1 MTSRVKDL
9 ARRATRSH
17 RAAPL
22 FALGA
27 TPHRRGER
35 RGTNPVVAT
44 HYGMLVGRH
53 FEDDAAAA
61 RHYFSSGWRLGVV
74 PTPFVDVPGAHFSL
88 AKSLR
93 VRNALARVTR
103 GADTAAFLGGPSRL
117 VPEEHALEVVTE
129 AGSDWLA
136 ALTRLARTGRLPL
149 MLGAD
154 ETSWGRYLA
163 RCRDL
168 TDAARLVHDEQLI
181 DLEFYQQ
188 QVGGPPFLSS
198 PAALDDLVSNGEV
211 DGRTPHPFFEPE
223 WYRAHDR
230 SQARRGRPASQLL
243 DFVSRGELGQAAPHF
258 WGQRY
263 LTQLEGER
271 PLSLL
276 RHFTEHAGP
285 ASTTPSSSGVPS
297 VDRSVA
303 EAAARDRV
311 GNYHR
316 GLHRLQARGPVLG
329 KHHHVDSP
337 PAQDTSCL
345 VVVDERHLVAGL
357 DGLTTVIGQA
367 VDALRVV
374 VIEDVGTV
382 RRPDLQ
388 DLVDDTACLDL
399 VARRPGETTGSVV
412 NRLLEEVRPEL
423 WARWS
428 PGDRWDASFVAT
440 AASAL
445 RLHPDAP
452 AAAAVAEGVPQP
464 WLRTEDALWVE
475 DLRGTGVVFRAE
487 GPSAVLPRAD
497 LDRGFVEEALIGLAA
512 GASCVVL
519 AQPLARAGRVDPD
532 EHDLRATA
540 NAARSRHLVRFAPAS
555 TDVGVAIPTYEDW
568 EMTLTAVRRVLETSG
583 EHDVRVVVVDNGSR
597 RPVTSILAA
606 CFLDDSRVEVL
617 RVPRNTDFALGSTLG
632 AAVARG
638 RTTVFLNNDTSVQAG
653 WLDPLLEALD
663 EGAAGVQPLLLY
675 GDRTVQ
681 TAGTVFLGGMTMPS
695 HLLSGVHPID
705 VGPQVDAYP
714 FAAVTAACLAVRT
727 DHVAS
732 LDGFDPRYVN
742 GMEDVD
748 FCLRLTQLTGAPLRV
763 RTDSRVVHFESR
775 SIGRGDHHD
784 ANRDRFAER
793 WSAALQELDDRRILD
808 AGPVALERVERIR
821 WPSSPLW
828 TGRAVL
834 TPRREPIDVT
844 EPRPRLRW
852 AIKSAATGDLL
863 GDMWGDTFFAE
874 SLADALRRLGQ
885 DVVVDREPSHNRVSA
900 AWDDVTLTLRGLAE
914 YVPQPGAVNLLWI
927 ISHPDLV
934 TRHELTCGFAK
945 VYAAGA
951 GWARDVRERWGVA
964 VEPLLQAT
972 DVEKFH
978 PGVDRGPQRQG
989 VLFVGRTRGVPR
1001 VIVKDV
1007 IDAGGEPEVYGDD
1020 GWEQFIEP
1028 RFVKG
1033 TGIHNDA
1040 VPQAYGSAAVVLN
1053 DHWADMAKN
1062 GFFSNRLFDAAA
1074 TGARVISDRVPGLAD
1089 LFGPQVQAYNSVER
1103 LRELLDP
1110 NSPHWPEEDE
1120 LARLA
1125 HRVTQ
1130 HHSFDAR
1137 ARVLLDDALDAIRE
1151 RP

>member
-1 MTSRVKDL
+1 MISRVKDL
-9 ARRATRSH
+9 ARRATRSR

-27 TPHRRGER
+27 SRYRRGGR

-103 GADTAAFLGGPSRL
+103 GADTASFLGGPSRL
-117 VPEEHALEVVTE
+117 VPEELALEVVTA

-136 ALTRLARTGRLPL
+136 ALTRLARAGRVPV

-163 RCRDL
+163 RCREL
-168 TDAARLVHDEQLI
+168 TDAARIVHAERLI
-181 DLEFYQQ
+181 DLDFYQH

-230 SQARRGRPASQLL
+230 SQIRRGRPASQLL
-243 DFVSRGELGQAAPHF
+243 DFVSRGELGQAGPHF
-258 WGQRY
+258 WGQEY
-263 LTQLEGER
+263 LTRLGDDR
-271 PLSLL
+271 PSSLL
-276 RHFTEHAGP
+276 RHFTDHAGP
-285 ASTTPSSSGVPS
+285 AAPCPSSSGVPA

-303 EAAARDRV
+303 EAAARSRV
-311 GNYHR
+311 GDYHR
-316 GLHRLQARGPVLG
+316 GLQRLQAHGPVLDR
-329 KHHHVDSP
+329 HHLVDSP
-337 PAQDTSCL
+337 PARDTSCL
-345 VVVDERHLVAGL
+345 VVIDERHLFAGL
-357 DGLTTVIGQA
+357 DGLTTVVEQV
-367 VDALRVV
+367 VDGLRVV
-374 VIEDVGTV
+374 VVEDVGTV
-382 RRPDLQ
+382 RSPALQ
-388 DLVDDTACLDL
+388 DLVDRTACLD
-399 VARRPGETTGSVV
+399 VIARRPGETIGSIVR
-412 NRLLEEVRPEL
+412 RLLDEVRPEL

-428 PGDRWDASFVAT
+428 PGDRWDPDFVAT

-452 AAAAVAEGVPQP
+452 AAATIADGVPQP
-464 WLRTEDALWVE
+464 WLRTDDAVWVD
-475 DLRGTGVVFRAE
+475 DLRGSGVVLRAA
-487 GPSAVLPRAD
+487 GPSAALPRAD
-497 LDRGFVEEALIGLAA
+497 LDRGFVEEILIGLASA
-512 GASCVVL
+512 GPCVVL
-519 AQPLARAGRVDPD
+519 TRPLARARPADPF
-532 EHDLRATA
+532 EHDVRATA
-540 NAARSRHLVRFAPAS
+540 NAARARHIVRFEAP
-555 TDVGVAIPTYEDW
+555 TVDVGVAIPTYEDW
-568 EMTLTAVRRVLETSG
+568 EMTLTAVRRVLETCG

-597 RPVTSILAA
+597 RPVASILAA
-606 CFLDDSRVEVL
+606 CFLDDPRVEVL

-632 AAVARG
+632 AAAARG
-638 RTTVFLNNDTSVQAG
+638 RTTVFLNNDTSVQPG
-653 WLDPLLEALD
+653 WLDPLLTALA

-681 TAGTVFLGGMTMPS
+681 SAGTVFLGGMTMPS
-695 HLLSGVHPID
+695 HLLSGVHPRD
-705 VGPQVDAYP
+705 VGSQVDDYP
-714 FAAVTAACLAVRT
+714 FSAVTAACLAVRT
-727 DHVAS
+727 EHVAA

-748 FCLRLTQLTGAPLRV
+748 FCLRLKDLAGAPLRV

-808 AGPVALERVERIR
+808 AGPVALDRVERIR

-828 TGRAVL
+828 TGRTVL
-834 TPRREPIDVT
+834 TPRRDPIQVT
-844 EPRPRLRW
+844 EHRPRLRW

-874 SLADALRRLGQ
+874 SLAGALRRLDQ

-900 AWDDVTLTLRGLAE
+900 GWDDVTLTLRGLTE

-934 TRHELTCGFAK
+934 TRHELSSGFARI
-945 VYAAGA
+945 YSAGA
-951 GWARDVRERWGVA
+951 GWARDVRERWGIDVQ
-964 VEPLLQAT
+964 PLLQAT

-978 PGVDRGPQRQG
+978 PGVDRGPDRQG

-1007 IDAGGEPEVYGDD
+1007 IEAGGEPEVYGDD

-1033 TGIHNDA
+1033 TGIHNDD

-1053 DHWADMAKN
+1053 DHWADMAKH

-1089 LFGPQVQAYNSVER
+1089 LFGPQVQAYNSVQR

-1110 NSPHWPEEDE
+1110 SSPHWPEEDE

-1130 HHSFDAR
+1130 EHSFDAR
-1137 ARVLLDDALDAIRE
+1137 ARVLLDDALHAIRE
-1151 RP
+1151 RR